1 MMLLTI
7 ILNNIQANKE
17 INKVKYSQ
25 GKSEKNQPLQQ
36 MVNIPSDRNDVQR
49 KPIQAWNCNK
59 IGFDPNGKLHNII
72 CTYKFLPVELM
83 CNLKTGDQSLF
94 G

>member
-7 ILNNIQANKE
+7 ISNNIQANKE

-25 GKSEKNQPLQQ
+25 GKSENNQPLQQ
-36 MVNIPSDRNDVQR
+36 MVNIPSDRNDVQQ

-59 IGFDPNGKLHNII
+59 IGFDLNGKLHNVI
-72 CTYKFLPVELM
+72 CTYKFLPVEFM